1 MKDKPESV
9 IVHFGDRDWTASL
22 NLQQAMALRPI
33 LCRIPLLRN
42 GKPYAN
48 VEPDEFRT
56 VVAVALRRHHPE
68 IDRMDIFEIIELE
81 RFKVTIDQI
90 YELAYKVLNPELK
103 ESPDV

>member
-42 GKPYAN
+42 GK
-48 VEPDEFRT
+48 
-56 VVAVALRRHHPE
+56 ALRKCR
-68 IDRMDIFEIIELE
+68 
-81 RFKVTIDQI
+81 T
-90 YELAYKVLNPELK
+90 
-103 ESPDV
+103 